1 MKSAN
6 GSVLLDVKEITT
18 PLFEKSKGRRPKWC
32 GQFFLGWVGYL
43 LGEIL
48 TLQVPI
54 STYKFSKLISIHFL

>member
-6 GSVLLDVKEITT
+6 GSVLLDVKEIITQ
-18 PLFEKSKGRRPKWC
+18 LFKKSKGRRPKWC

-48 TLQVPI
+48 TL
-54 STYKFSKLISIHFL
+54 